1 MQYLH
6 EQLKIVLKELNK
18 TEYHLGPVATCSEC
32 KEEKLL
38 SYITYSSDKGSDYQQ
53 CTCSGCGSDNKI
65 DQNNKLIMSQVRLC
79 SNKSLL
85 IVSMLQAYEVQF
97 KDFKKDLDKLIN
109 EDIKKHLQRKF
120 KRIIPKGKLEDDPS
134 WTDILEEWYEL
145 NNTDPWPNVMS
156 ALEIC
161 EHDSVEDIVK
171 RIKEKHLHL
180 CHH

>member
-1 MQYLH
+1 
-6 EQLKIVLKELNK
+6 
-18 TEYHLGPVATCSEC
+18 
-32 KEEKLL
+32 
-38 SYITYSSDKGSDYQQ
+38 
-53 CTCSGCGSDNKI
+53 
-65 DQNNKLIMSQVRLC
+65 
-79 SNKSLL
+79 
-85 IVSMLQAYEVQF
+85 MLQAYEVQF

-145 NNTDPWPNVMS
+145 NTNNTDPWPNVMS